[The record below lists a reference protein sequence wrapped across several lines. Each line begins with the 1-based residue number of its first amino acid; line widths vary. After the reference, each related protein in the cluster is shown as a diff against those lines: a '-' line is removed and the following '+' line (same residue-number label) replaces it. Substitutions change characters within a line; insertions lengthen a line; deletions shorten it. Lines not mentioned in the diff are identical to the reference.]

1 MKRTAIVLLWAA
13 LALPVSPV
21 WAGMFDDNEA
31 RQRVEDLRGNLD
43 ALTERVERIGRN
55 QIDFVNQSEVF
66 KTELADI
73 RGQLE
78 VLLNELE
85 MAQKRQRDFYIDL
98 DTRLRKLEAAPQ
110 PPEAG
115 RPAAAD
121 PVQEGRDY
129 EAALDL
135 FKARKYKEA
144 NTAFMAFTKAWPG
157 SSMLPSVHFW
167 IASGYYQLKNFAA
180 AADTFAMIA
189 TTWPSDV
196 RAPDALLA
204 QGNALT
210 ESGDT
215 KGARGVLET
224 LVAQYPNTAAA
235 QTAKQQLTKKK

>member
-13 LALPVSPV
+13 LALPVSPAF
-21 WAGMFDDNEA
+21 AGIFDDDEA
-31 RQRVEDLRGNLD
+31 RQRIEDLRVSFD
-43 ALTERVERIGRN
+43 ALTERVEQFGRN
-55 QIDFVNQSEVF
+55 QIDFVNQSEAF
-66 KTELADI
+66 KAELASI

-85 MAQKRQRDFYIDL
+85 TAQKRQRDFYIDL
-98 DTRLRKLEAAPQ
+98 DTRLRKLEAATQ
-110 PPEAG
+110 TFDAG
-115 RPAAAD
+115 RSAAD
-121 PVQEGRDY
+121 PLQEGRDY

-144 NTAFMAFTKAWPG
+144 NTAFMAFTKTWPN
-157 SSMLPSVHFW
+157 SSLLPSAHFW

-189 TTWPSDV
+189 MTWPEDI

-210 ESGDT
+210 ESGDA
-215 KGARGVLET
+215 KGARKVLET